1 MLTALPRNV
10 REQALAAYDLFR
22 SNPRH
27 PSLHFKRVFANDP
40 LVSVRVGRDY
50 RAVGVERGTG
60 AILWFWIGP
69 HESYETLSQIADAEL
84 RLLPNLA
91 SRLR

>member
-1 MLTALPRNV
+1 MLAALPRDV
-10 REQALAAYDLFR
+10 GDQAQTAYDLFR

-27 PSLHFKRVFANDP
+27 PSLHFKRVFANDL

-50 RAVGVERGTG
+50 GAVGVERESG

-69 HESYETLSQIADAEL
+69 HEAYETL
-84 RLLPNLA
+84 LA
-91 SRLR
+91 NRRR